1 MERKAKNRIF
11 SAGLKLV
18 VSALLLFLIVRKAG
32 PANVMGQLRSVDAG
46 LFLLS
51 AAGYILIAWLVA
63 LRWRM
68 LLENRFPARKLF
80 SLHLIGM
87 FFNTILPGTMGGD
100 AVKVYYLYRDTGLA
114 GASFGSVFLDRFLG
128 LFARLVL
135 GLASGMIAFNEL
147 KVIGMQW
154 AVPVLFCVFLAG
166 SVVVFRFRIGKRFPA
181 VADFYEYVRSRLTRK
196 QVMLKAFLLSLV
208 IQALLIATIA
218 TVALSLGRRLSF
230 TELFVF
236 VPIIMTVMIVPLS
249 ISGFGVREGA
259 FVVLFGLTGISPSV
273 SVSIAFL
280 WFLSTA
286 AASLPGLVEYV
297 RYRKIA
303 ADQKGREEAGF
314 SRSP

>member
-1 MERKAKNRIF
+1 MF
-11 SAGLKLV
+11 SAGLKLA

-32 PANVMGQLRSVDAG
+32 PANVIGQLRSVHAG

-51 AAGYILIAWLVA
+51 AAGYVLIAWLVA

-68 LLENRFPARKLF
+68 LLDKRFPARKLF

-87 FFNTILPGTMGGD
+87 FFNTILPGAMGGD
-100 AVKVYYLYRDTGLA
+100 AVKVYYLYRDTGQA
-114 GASFGSVFLDRFLG
+114 GASFGSVFLDRYLG

-154 AVPVLFCVFLAG
+154 AVPALFCAFLAG
-166 SVVVFRFRIGKRFPA
+166 SMAVFRLRIGKRLPA

-196 QVMLKAFLLSLV
+196 QVMLNAFLLSLV

-259 FVVLFGLTGISPSV
+259 FVVLFGLTGVSPSV

-286 AASLPGLVEYV
+286 AASLAGLVEYV

-303 ADQKGREEAGF
+303 ADRKGGEEAGF
-314 SRSP
+314 TRSP